1 MHVSADVPIDA
12 ATRAT
17 IETPT
22 DSKSN
27 TFQIE
32 TIGVEYDR

>member
-1 MHVSADVPIDA
+1 MHVSADVPTGA
-12 ATRAT
+12 ETRVIT
-17 IETPT
+17 ELPT